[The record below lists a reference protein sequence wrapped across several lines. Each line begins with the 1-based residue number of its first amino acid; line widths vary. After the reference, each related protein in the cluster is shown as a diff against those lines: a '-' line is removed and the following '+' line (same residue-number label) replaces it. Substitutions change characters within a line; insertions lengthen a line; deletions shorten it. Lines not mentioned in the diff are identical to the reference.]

1 MKVTQ
6 IVELSKS
13 KSKVYIDY
21 EFAFVLYKGELRRY
35 HLKEGEEILQK
46 DYEVLMEDVLPKRAK
61 LRCMNLLMTKEYTV
75 EQLKRKL
82 RQGLY
87 SEEIIEIAI
96 SYVASFNYVNDLKYA
111 IDFITYNETS
121 KSKRRI
127 EQDLFKKGISKDT
140 IQQAWDEWQEQ
151 GGEQDEIGM
160 IRKQLEK
167 KHYNG
172 ETADYKEKQK
182 IYGFL
187 LRKGYSSEQIRKAI
201 DIEDTYL

>member
-21 EFAFVLYKGELRRY
+21 EFAFALYKGELRRY

>member
-6 IVELSKS
+6 IIELTKA

-46 DYEVLMEDVLPKRAK
+46 DYEVLMEEILPKRAK

-87 SEEIIEIAI
+87 SEELIEIAI

-111 IDFITYNETS
+111 MDFIAYNESS

-127 EQDLFKKGISKDT
+127 EQDLYKKGISRET
-140 IQQAWDEWQEQ
+140 MERAWNEWQEQ

-167 KHYNG
+167 KHYND

-187 LRKGYSSEQIRKAI
+187 LRKGYSSEQIKKAI
-201 DIEDTYL
+201 NIKDSF

>member
-21 EFAFVLYKGELRRY
+21 EFAFALYKGELRRY

-46 DYEVLMEDVLPKRAK
+46 DYEVLMEDILPKRAK

>member
-6 IVELSKS
+6 IIEVSKA

-46 DYEVLMEDVLPKRAK
+46 DYEVLMEEILPKRAK

-75 EQLKRKL
+75 EQLRRKL
-82 RQGLY
+82 RQGFY
-87 SEEIIEIAI
+87 SEELIEIAI

-111 IDFITYNETS
+111 MDFITYNESS

-127 EQDLFKKGISKDT
+127 EQDLYKKGISRET
-140 IQQAWDEWQEQ
+140 MERAWNEWEEQ

-167 KHYNG
+167 KQYND

-187 LRKGYSSEQIRKAI
+187 LRKGYSSEQIKKAI
-201 DIEDTYL
+201 NIEETF